1 MKLFEG
7 KHRVCVCVPGGDWGW
22 LKLLGCGV
30 VGSFYD
36 MFNDESGESEAKDGG
51 DVCQAAV
58 DLGFVAEGFVG
69 GAQIGEEFIAEYA
82 LEFARGKLL
91 LFLNLRRR
99 AAPRG
104 QPFTCQNS
112 ATWMRVG
119 SNLRAAPMEENTRA
133 DERVALS
140 RRRALSWSESMASTT

>member
-1 MKLFEG
+1 MGVVDMKLFEG

-36 MFNDESGESEAKDGG
+36 MFIDESGQGEAKDGG

-91 LFLNLRRR
+91 LFFEFAAQSGSQR
-99 AAPRG
+99 AAFYLPELG
-104 QPFTCQNS
+104 
-112 ATWMRVG
+112 
-119 SNLRAAPMEENTRA
+119 NLDAGG
-133 DERVALS
+133 V
-140 RRRALSWSESMASTT
+140 